1 MTSTPPPGSNPAN
14 NISGGN
20 PYPAGYPK
28 SKAPA
33 YGKYVPRDTGF
44 QGLSAEDWLHYQN
57 VAGQGTG
64 KYPLGAFDDNPS
76 IRSGAVIGMMQFW
89 GTIDVNLGG
98 TQTLRQQSDGLIPRE
113 ADEPEDAYQ
122 RRVFHSTMPPFLQ
135 RLAQQAAGSILRK
148 GIHLEGNDYWQEW
161 RKDVTGTGITL
172 DSFAHRWL
180 EQAILYGHSSLIV
193 DFAKNLEVRTLR
205 DEVLSNA
212 KPYLVEVLCQKIL
225 GWRLEQKNGREWM
238 TQLRVLETIS
248 LPDGRF
254 GETIIHQV
262 RVMEAVAGGGEPVKW
277 QVWREFSEE
286 NGTTPTTP
294 GIWFVHEDGELLTDE
309 IPVFTI
315 YGHRIGTLTSKPPLL
330 EIAHLCIS
338 YAQRFADY
346 HNSIHVGAMPQLV
359 LKGYDPPADEKQ
371 GLPIGSNFAYALPP
385 EGDAFFVE
393 PTSAGYDS
401 QLRCLETLEGQIN
414 RLGISTL
421 MESNLTNASA
431 RSKHM
436 DRVDSDS
443 IMAGLSRELQQVLQ
457 KAMDLAARYAGI
469 DAPRVTVPLDFE
481 ARILDG
487 NQVTSLLQLHMQGA
501 ISQATLLD
509 SLKTGEVLS
518 ANLNVEEEIART
530 QELVDE
536 QMAIELA
543 KLDLTQEVEAGAESP
558 TEQQVRSAVDDQQA
572 QAEAQRQRVASD
584 PLQVTSAENQR
595 GDLTIETPM
604 RSGRGRNRRN
614 RNRNS

>member
-1 MTSTPPPGSNPAN
+1 MTTTPPPGSSPSN
-14 NISGGN
+14 NLSGGN
-20 PYPAGYPK
+20 PYPKGYSTK
-28 SKAPA
+28 KNPA
-33 YGKYVPRDTGF
+33 YGKYVPSNTGF
-44 QGLSAEDWLHYQN
+44 QGLAADDWLHYQN

-64 KYPLGAFDDNPS
+64 SHALGAFDDNPS
-76 IRSGAVIGMMQFW
+76 IRSGAVIGMMRFW

-113 ADEPEDAYQ
+113 PDEPEDAYQ

-148 GIHLEGNDYWQEW
+148 GIHLEGSDYWQEW

-180 EQAILYGHSSLIV
+180 EQAILYGHSSLLV
-193 DFAKNLEVRTLR
+193 DYANDVNASTLR
-205 DEVLSNA
+205 EERRANA
-212 KPYLVEVLCQKIL
+212 KPYFNEVLCQKIL
-225 GWRLEQKNGREWM
+225 GWRLEQKNGREWL
-238 TQLRVLETIS
+238 TQLRVLETVS

-262 RVMEAVAGGGEPVKW
+262 RVMEAEAGGEEPVKW
-277 QVWREFSEE
+277 QVWRDYEE
-286 NGTTPTTP
+286 ANAPAGAGTVRPWA
-294 GIWFVHEDGELLTDE
+294 IFEEGELPTNE

-315 YGHRIGTLTSKPPLL
+315 YGARIATLTSKPPLL
-330 EIAHLCIS
+330 EIAHLCVS

-359 LKGYDPPADEKQ
+359 LKGFDPPTDEKE
-371 GLPIGSNFAYALPP
+371 GTTIGSNFAYALPP
-385 EGDAFFVE
+385 DGDAFFVE

-431 RSKHM
+431 KSKHM

-443 IMAGLSRELQQVLQ
+443 IMAQLSRELEQVLQ

-469 DAPRVTVPLDFE
+469 DAPKVTVPLDFE

-487 NQVTSLLQLHMQGA
+487 NQTTALLQLFMQGA

-518 ANLNVEEEIART
+518 ATLDTKEEIART

-543 KLDLTQEVEAGAESP
+543 KLDLTQEVESGAQAP
-558 TEQQVRSAVDDQQA
+558 TQAEAASAVADKQA
-572 QAEAQRQRVASD
+572 EAEAQRQRIASD
-584 PLQVTSAENQR
+584 PNQITSAENQR

-614 RNRNS
+614 RNR